1 MSALHIKVLRPVPV
15 TPPHGAVW
23 AAQAAVWL
31 VRSLRTVGTAV
42 WQALEGHGARRAA
55 RELQSVAQRW
65 EILAPAL
72 ARALRLASAA
82 MQASPRNRPT
92 QYTDK
97 ETL

>member
-65 EILAPAL
+65 ESQDPEL
-72 ARALRLASAA
+72 ARALRSASAA
-82 MQASPRNRPT
+82 MAPKPRNRPT
-92 QYTDK
+92 PHTHK
-97 ETL
+97 EAL